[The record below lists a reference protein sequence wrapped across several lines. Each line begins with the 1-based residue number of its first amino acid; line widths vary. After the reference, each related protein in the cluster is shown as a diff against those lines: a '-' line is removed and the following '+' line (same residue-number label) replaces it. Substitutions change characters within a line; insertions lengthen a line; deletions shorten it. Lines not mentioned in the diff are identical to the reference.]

1 MKAKVDDYNANLEAI
16 KRQVLMTAKEEI
28 TQELNWQ
35 MKSEREQFKANN

>member
-28 TQELNWQ
+28 TQEVNRQ
-35 MKSEREQFKANN
+35 MKSEREQFKVNN